1 MHTIISLTEEQLE
14 QIQDADEPDVDDG
27 DLSDVGQEC
36 FSESAGF
43 AGAPTILSSE
53 NIDAAYALVWNCLL
67 KIFKDKIPDLLE
79 LNGFQVIPFF
89 QVWCFLLL

>member
-1 MHTIISLTEEQLE
+1 M
-14 QIQDADEPDVDDG
+14 QDADEPDPDDG

-36 FSESAGF
+36 FSESSGF
-43 AGAPTILSSE
+43 VAAPAILSTE
-53 NIDAAYALVWNCLL
+53 KTDTAYVLLWNRLL

-89 QVWCFLLL
+89 QVNFFL